1 MVLDD
6 DVAPDMFTV
15 PAMESHDDES
25 RSCSSESLPDLHPN
39 PFHFHHQTDAPI
51 RESHPVAKLHCATC
65 NTLRLSFYCFNCVNR
80 GEFTS
85 SRSSQVLKEK
95 FSEKKLKLMALREEK
110 QQSADQIGD
119 ALRPGVDMD
128 LLRSKVNQQTLRNEQ
143 LKQSIERKKQ
153 SVEEMR
159 GRKKDVKSFQTQARQ
174 LRELNCRKVSSAEK
188 AIQQISDK
196 VGNKRSLI
204 RQGEES
210 VRGLTWEFASQLRT
224 HIFTLDSYDP
234 EEASDCSS
242 PHLSESAPLLGDSAS
257 FSRTTRSGTVRHENR
272 FTVVEPWLPATP
284 DCGSYSSWGTS
295 SLKIFPKQNL
305 NSFVSE
311 VNVHREEI
319 GSTASFDALEKRNDA
334 FRISAAL
341 SYVTHM
347 TEVLARVL
355 DLQLPRRLSFK

>member
-1 MVLDD
+1 MMTSCDGLSQHNSPSSCSSQDDDVMILDD
-6 DVAPDMFTV
+6 DVAPDQFTV
-15 PAMESHDDES
+15 PVVEQQESES
-25 RSCSSESLPDLHPN
+25 RSCSSESLPDLQPH
-39 PFHFHHQTDAPI
+39 PFHFHHQTDLQI

-85 SRSSQVLKEK
+85 SHSSQVLKEK

-110 QQSADQIGD
+110 QQSVDLISNTLQ
-119 ALRPGVDMD
+119 PGVEID
-128 LLRSKVNQQTLRNEQ
+128 LLRSKVNQQILRNEQ
-143 LKQSIERKKQ
+143 LKQSLERKKQ
-153 SVEEMR
+153 SVQEMK
-159 GRKKDVKSFQTQARQ
+159 GRKKDVKSFQNQARQ

-188 AIQQISDK
+188 AIQQISEK

-242 PHLSESAPLLGDSAS
+242 PHFSESAPLLGDSAS
-257 FSRTTRSGTVRHENR
+257 FSRTTRSGTVRHENK

-284 DCGSYSSWGTS
+284 DCSSYSSWG
-295 SLKIFPKQNL
+295 
-305 NSFVSE
+305 
-311 VNVHREEI
+311 
-319 GSTASFDALEKRNDA
+319 
-334 FRISAAL
+334 
-341 SYVTHM
+341 
-347 TEVLARVL
+347 
-355 DLQLPRRLSFK
+355 